1 MNIFRREPPIT
12 EADTKPFE
20 PAFISPP
27 INTRG
32 LDIEYLYHPIERCK
46 RTVAKGA
53 ASAYLLGRGW
63 KRITQA
69 QYEAM

>member
-12 EADTKPFE
+12 EADTKPFV
-20 PAFISPP
+20 PAFTHPP

-32 LDIEYLYHPIERCK
+32 LDIEYLYHPTERCK
-46 RTVAKGA
+46 QAVAKGA
-53 ASAYLLGRGW
+53 TSAYLRMRGW
-63 KRITQA
+63 KRITKA